1 MVAACLLAAVALIT
15 SGCTQR
21 SDDARMESD
30 PRPATSGG
38 SAAPATSLDW
48 APCRGK
54 LTSQAG
60 LQCATLA
67 VPIDP
72 STPDGPTLDLAL
84 ARKKSTGSADERI
97 GSLVMNPGGPG
108 GSGLEFLANASM
120 AFPSSLTD
128 RFDLVSFDPRG
139 VGESDPVRCLDDDQ
153 KDEQLE
159 GDLSPDD
166 DAERAHSEAQQAELR
181 KGCETRNPDLV
192 THMSTA
198 DVAADMDRIR
208 AAVGDEKLNY
218 LGYSYGTAIGA
229 TYAAKFPANIRAMVL
244 DGSVSPSASVAD
256 QAMVQATGFERTLGN
271 FVTTCDADKSCA
283 LAPDTAAAIESTRR
297 SLEEKPV
304 EVKTGAGTRTLTSDL
319 FDYGLA
325 TALYD
330 TSTWGPTAKAIKN
343 IRSGGAKTILAL
355 VDRQTGRQADGSYDN
370 SSDAQ
375 TMVNCADQNDHLT
388 EEQARVEEEKIRAA
402 APTFGGLLGAGL
414 TGCNDWPA
422 PAEPTPAPSAV
433 GAPPILVIGTVGDP
447 ATPYEWAQEMSA
459 ALTGSVLLTYEGDGH
474 TAFLRGGPCIE
485 DAVVDYLVDLTLPAV
500 GTRCPAQ
507 STGGGFGGTRDMLVE
522 QLTGSGI
529 PKEMATCMV
538 DGMIEK
544 VGEAEF
550 DDMVL
555 NNDVDGITKL
565 AQAAAVGCATSGGG

>member
-319 FDYGLA
+319 FDYGLDRALRHLDVGSDREGDQEHPLRGCEDDPGVGGPPDRA
-325 TALYD
+325 TGRRQLRQLERRADHGQLR
-330 TSTWGPTAKAIKN
+330 GPERPPHRGAGPRRGGEDPCRGTDLRGSARRRPHRLQRLA
-343 IRSGGAKTILAL
+343 RPGGAHPGA
-355 VDRQTGRQADGSYDN
+355 VRGR
-370 SSDAQ
+370 
-375 TMVNCADQNDHLT
+375 
-388 EEQARVEEEKIRAA
+388 R
-402 APTFGGLLGAGL
+402 
-414 TGCNDWPA
+414 
-422 PAEPTPAPSAV
+422 
-433 GAPPILVIGTVGDP
+433 
-447 ATPYEWAQEMSA
+447 
-459 ALTGSVLLTYEGDGH
+459 
-474 TAFLRGGPCIE
+474 TAHPRH
-485 DAVVDYLVDLTLPAV
+485 
-500 GTRCPAQ
+500 RH
-507 STGGGFGGTRDMLVE
+507 RR
-522 QLTGSGI
+522 
-529 PKEMATCMV
+529 
-538 DGMIEK
+538 
-544 VGEAEF
+544 
-550 DDMVL
+550 
-555 NNDVDGITKL
+555 
-565 AQAAAVGCATSGGG
+565 

>member
-21 SDDARMESD
+21 SGEARMESD

-229 TYAAKFPANIRAMVL
+229 TYAAKFPGNIRAMVL

-355 VDRQTGRQADGSYDN
+355 VDRQTGRQADGGYDN

-485 DAVVDYLVDLTLPAV
+485 DAVVDYLVDLTLPAA

-507 STGGGFGGTRDMLVE
+507 SAGGGFGGTRDMLVE

-565 AQAAAVGCATSGGG
+565 AQAAALGCATSGGG